1 MPGPTTEVLNDDVKE
16 LKADIREIRGH
27 LDSLKDDVHQ
37 VDLGLAR
44 LQTEFGL
51 AKWLL
56 GLTLVATASGIG
68 TGIWWAATI
77 NASVLNMEKR
87 FSKVEESIA
96 KSLEQG
102 RASSIPGP
110 VHVPMPVPPTP
121 TGPQALPD
129 PIR

>member
-77 NASVLNMEKR
+77 NASVLSMEKR

-96 KSLEQG
+96 KSIEQG
-102 RASSIPGP
+102 KAPSIPL
-110 VHVPMPVPPTP
+110 HVPMPVPPTP
-121 TGPQALPD
+121 TGPQPLTE